1 MNRIFST
8 LLILVLFHFMAVI
21 ESCGPDVPGLE
32 GPLYISITSISSK
45 VSQIQEIEESDPGT
59 PYFYERYIF
68 KDHEK
73 DSFLR
78 YDSIA
83 IHIVFIDTVTGLKSG
98 KYSVKNVNKTFQGS
112 FLSEA
117 NATSPIP
124 PSPDYITNVSVISKN
139 RYNGNYHAG
148 SNLSD
153 IMLINEGDVK
163 RNLSL
168 PNNIQP
174 DRMFSIDFDEI
185 ANTFFLLFT
194 APPSEEG
201 TFDFEIQVTLQDA
214 TNDVR
219 HFSTLVEGIKISK

>member
-8 LLILVLFHFMAVI
+8 LLILVLFHFMALVD
-21 ESCGPDVPGLE
+21 SCGGPESVNPG
-32 GPLYISITSISSK
+32 YISITSISSK

-83 IHIVFIDTVTGLKSG
+83 IHIVFGDSTYGFG
-98 KYSVKNVNKTFQGS
+98 QYSVKNVNKTFQGS

-124 PSPDYITNVSVISKN
+124 PSPDYITNISVISKN

-163 RNLSL
+163 RNRSL
-168 PNNIQP
+168 PNDIQP
-174 DRMFSIDFDEI
+174 DRMFSIDFDKI

>member
-8 LLILVLFHFMAVI
+8 LLILVLFHFMALI
-21 ESCGPDVPGLE
+21 DSCGGPESVNPG
-32 GPLYISITSISSK
+32 YISITSISSK
-45 VSQIQEIEESDPGT
+45 VSQIQDIEKIRASSSNLYD
-59 PYFYERYIF
+59 YERYIL

-83 IHIVFIDTVTGLKSG
+83 IHIVFVDTIYGFGQLF
-98 KYSVKNVNKTFQGS
+98 VKNVNNTFRGS

-117 NATSPIP
+117 NATSPVP
-124 PSPDYITNVSVISKN
+124 PSPDDVTNVSVISKN
-139 RYNGNYHAG
+139 RYNENYHAG

-153 IMLINEGDVK
+153 IMLINEGEVK

-174 DRMFSIDFDEI
+174 DRIFSIDFDGI
-185 ANTFFLLFT
+185 ANTVFLLFT

>member
-21 ESCGPDVPGLE
+21 DSCGDPKSVNPG
-32 GPLYISITSISSK
+32 YISITSISSK
-45 VSQIQEIEESDPGT
+45 VSQIQRIEEFDPDI
-59 PYFYERYIF
+59 PYYERYIF

-83 IHIVFIDTVTGLKSG
+83 IHIVFVDSIYGFG
-98 KYSVKNVNKTFQGS
+98 QYSVKNVNKTFRGS
-112 FLSEA
+112 FLSES
-117 NATSPIP
+117 NATSPVP

-139 RYNGNYHAG
+139 RYNENYHAG

-153 IMLINEGDVK
+153 IMLINEGDFK

-168 PNNIQP
+168 PDDIQP
-174 DRMFSIDFDEI
+174 DGMFSIDIEDI
-185 ANTFFLLFT
+185 DIVKTFFLLFT

-201 TFDFEIQVTLQDA
+201 AFDFEIQVTLQDA